1 VGELFTALSRGIEAA
16 PAIALGA
23 AFAWGVLSVVL
34 SPCHLAGIP
43 LIVAFVSGGA
53 TSGRRAFALSAV
65 FALGVLVTLA
75 GIGLITA
82 AAGRLVGDIGPYG
95 RIIVAALLVLV
106 GLQLLGAI
114 PLQWGGL
121 TRAAAGRKGML
132 AALTLG
138 LIFGAAVGPCTFAYM
153 APVLAVAFGLAVTA
167 FMYALA
173 LLAAFAVGHCAVL
186 VLAGSFTGAVQNY
199 LDWNERTKGAL
210 LLRKLCGVLVLL
222 GAAYMIYTTF

>member
-1 VGELFTALSRGIEAA
+1 VGELFTTLSHAIEAT

-23 AFAWGVLSVVL
+23 AFAWGILSVVL

-53 TSGRRAFALSAV
+53 ASGKRAFALSAM
-65 FALGVLVTLA
+65 FALGVLITLA

-95 RIIVAALLVLV
+95 RVVVAALLVLV

-121 TRAAAGRKGML
+121 TNAAAGRKGML

-153 APVLAVAFGLAVTA
+153 APVLAVAFTVAATA
-167 FMYALA
+167 FAYAMA
-173 LLAAFAVGHCAVL
+173 LLAAFALGHCAVL
-186 VLAGSFTGAVQNY
+186 VLAGSFTGVVQHY
-199 LDWNERTKGAL
+199 LNWNERTKGAL
-210 LLRKLCGVLVLL
+210 YLRKTCGVLVLL
-222 GAAYMIYTTF
+222 GAGYTIYTTF

>member
-1 VGELFTALSRGIEAA
+1 
-16 PAIALGA
+16 
-23 AFAWGVLSVVL
+23 
-34 SPCHLAGIP
+34 
-43 LIVAFVSGGA
+43 
-53 TSGRRAFALSAV
+53 
-65 FALGVLVTLA
+65 
-75 GIGLITA
+75 
-82 AAGRLVGDIGPYG
+82 
-95 RIIVAALLVLV
+95 
-106 GLQLLGAI
+106 
-114 PLQWGGL
+114 
-121 TRAAAGRKGML
+121 ML